1 LQSTGIFHVLVKSNY
16 YRDSLNLLKIS
27 DIMKRHSSGIME
39 AVVIMG
45 TKTNK
50 AVLVKL
56 GFPSS
61 KINQATESDLIV
73 AIKAEDKGSIDS
85 ALIKLE
91 ELLHSDGSSDTSAS
105 SSESSTDLDSVLVS
119 KSINANLA
127 LISIPGEYVKDLSL
141 KLSNEGIHQQ
151 IFSDHVPLDD
161 ELIIKKYAAKKGVL
175 VLGPGAGTSI
185 INGKGIG
192 FSNVLRPGPVGI
204 IAAAGTGLQEVS
216 SLLDQCDIGVK
227 YGLGVGANDPKEKIG
242 GLMMLESLKVLEEL
256 PDIEIMAIVSKPP
269 SLHVKNMIIDY
280 IVKHGKKKYVL
291 AFIGAGHDGSLPNS
305 IRSKI
310 VQVNTLASAVFAIAS
325 LTSTQQYNQS
335 LVRLHLKPEIL
346 QNAVAKEWRGLGE
359 QQKYIRALYT
369 GGTFAYETQVILNGV
384 LKDLYS
390 NAPTG
395 GTKKLP
401 SASKSKKH
409 SILDL
414 GEEEFTQGRPHPMID
429 PTIRRLRLV
438 EESQDPEVGV
448 ILMDFVL
455 GYGSN
460 PDPVGAVLNEIVQVK
475 ANARKSG
482 RYLSIVTHVCGTKRD
497 PQGYDES
504 IRKLEN
510 AGALVFPTNALA
522 AIASAQII
530 SRGKLDLDRIYSR
543 CFMERMG

>member
-1 LQSTGIFHVLVKSNY
+1 MPSPSIFHVLVKSNY

-27 DIMKRHSSGIME
+27 DIMKRSSSGIVE

-61 KINQATESDLIV
+61 KINQATESDLII
-73 AIKAEDKGSIDS
+73 AIKAADKGSVDS
-85 ALIKLE
+85 ALSKAE
-91 ELLHSDGSSDTSAS
+91 ELLHSDGSSDTSS
-105 SSESSTDLDSVLVS
+105 SVSENPTDLDSALVS
-119 KSINANLA
+119 MSNANLA
-127 LISIPGEYVKDLSL
+127 LISIPGEYVKDLSI

-161 ELIIKKYAAKKGVL
+161 ELTIKEHAAKKGVL

-185 INGKGIG
+185 INGKGMG

-242 GLMMLESLKVLEEL
+242 GLMMLESLKMLEEL
-256 PDIEIMAIVSKPP
+256 PDIEIMTIVSKPP
-269 SLHVKNMIIDY
+269 SLRVKNMIINY

-305 IRSKI
+305 ITSKI
-310 VQVNTLASAVFAIAS
+310 VQVNTLASAVFAVAS
-325 LTSTQQYNQS
+325 LTSNELYKQS
-335 LVRLHLKPEIL
+335 LERLHMKPEIL
-346 QNAVAKEWRGLGE
+346 QSSVAKEWRRLGE
-359 QQKYIRALYT
+359 RQKYIRALYT

-401 SASKSKKH
+401 PASKSKKH

-438 EESQDPEVGV
+438 EESQDLEVGV
-448 ILMDFVL
+448 IMMDFVL

-460 PDPVGAVLNEIVQVK
+460 PDPVGAVLNEIAQVK
-475 ANARKSG
+475 ATARKSS

-522 AIASAQII
+522 AIASAHII
-530 SRGKLDLDRIYSR
+530 SRGKLDLDSIYSS
-543 CFMERMG
+543 CLMERMS

>member
-1 LQSTGIFHVLVKSNY
+1 MPSPSIFHVLVKSNY

-27 DIMKRHSSGIME
+27 DIMKRSSSGIVE

-61 KINQATESDLIV
+61 KINQATESDLII
-73 AIKAEDKGSIDS
+73 AIKAADKGSVDS
-85 ALIKLE
+85 ALSKAE
-91 ELLHSDGSSDTSAS
+91 ELLHSDGSSDTSS
-105 SSESSTDLDSVLVS
+105 SVSENPTDLDSALVS
-119 KSINANLA
+119 MSNANLA
-127 LISIPGEYVKDLSL
+127 LISIPGEYVKDLSI

-161 ELIIKKYAAKKGVL
+161 ELTIKEHAAKKGVL

-242 GLMMLESLKVLEEL
+242 GLMMLESLKMLEEL
-256 PDIEIMAIVSKPP
+256 PDIEIMTIVSKPP
-269 SLHVKNMIIDY
+269 SLRVKNMIINY

-305 IRSKI
+305 ITSKI
-310 VQVNTLASAVFAIAS
+310 VQVNTLASAVFAVAS
-325 LTSTQQYNQS
+325 LTSNELYKQS
-335 LVRLHLKPEIL
+335 LERLHMKPEIL
-346 QNAVAKEWRGLGE
+346 QSSVAKEWRRLGE
-359 QQKYIRALYT
+359 RQKYIRALYT

-401 SASKSKKH
+401 PASKSKKH

-448 ILMDFVL
+448 IMMDFVL

-460 PDPVGAVLNEIVQVK
+460 PDPVGAVLNEIAQVK
-475 ANARKSG
+475 ATARKSS

-522 AIASAQII
+522 AIASAHII
-530 SRGKLDLDRIYSR
+530 YRGKLHLDRIYSR
-543 CFMERMG
+543 CFIERMG

>member
-1 LQSTGIFHVLVKSNY
+1 
-16 YRDSLNLLKIS
+16 
-27 DIMKRHSSGIME
+27 M
-39 AVVIMG
+39 
-45 TKTNK
+45 
-50 AVLVKL
+50 
-56 GFPSS
+56 
-61 KINQATESDLIV
+61 
-73 AIKAEDKGSIDS
+73 
-85 ALIKLE
+85 
-91 ELLHSDGSSDTSAS
+91 
-105 SSESSTDLDSVLVS
+105 
-119 KSINANLA
+119 
-127 LISIPGEYVKDLSL
+127 
-141 KLSNEGIHQQ
+141 
-151 IFSDHVPLDD
+151 
-161 ELIIKKYAAKKGVL
+161 
-175 VLGPGAGTSI
+175 
-185 INGKGIG
+185 
-192 FSNVLRPGPVGI
+192 
-204 IAAAGTGLQEVS
+204 
-216 SLLDQCDIGVK
+216 
-227 YGLGVGANDPKEKIG
+227 GANDPKEKIG

-269 SLHVKNMIIDY
+269 SLRVKNMIIDY

-291 AFIGAGHDGSLPNS
+291 AFIGAGHDSSLPNS
-305 IRSKI
+305 ISSKI
-310 VQVNTLASAVFAIAS
+310 VQVNTLASAVFAVAS
-325 LTSTQQYNQS
+325 LTSNQQYKLS
-335 LVRLHLKPEIL
+335 LVRLHMKPEIL
-346 QNAVAKEWRGLGE
+346 QNAVAKEWRRLGE

-390 NAPTG
+390 NVPTG
-395 GTKKLP
+395 GTRKLP

-460 PDPVGAVLNEIVQVK
+460 QDPVGAVLNEIAQVK
-475 ANARKSG
+475 ATARKSN

>member
-1 LQSTGIFHVLVKSNY
+1 MQSHGIFHVLVKSNY

-27 DIMKRHSSGIME
+27 DIMKRSSSGIVE

-56 GFPSS
+56 GFPST
-61 KINQATESDLIV
+61 KINQATESDLII
-73 AIKAEDKGSIDS
+73 AIEAVDKGSVDS
-85 ALIKLE
+85 ALRKVE
-91 ELLHSDGSSDTSAS
+91 ELLHSDGSSDTSNLV
-105 SSESSTDLDSVLVS
+105 SENPTDLDSALVS
-119 KSINANLA
+119 MSNANLA
-127 LISIPGEYVKDLSL
+127 LISIPGEYVKDLSI

-161 ELIIKKYAAKKGVL
+161 ELTIKEYAAKKGVL

-192 FSNVLRPGPVGI
+192 FSNVLRRGPVGI

-216 SLLDQCDIGVK
+216 SLLDQCDIGVA

-242 GLMMLESLKVLEEL
+242 GLMMLEALKVLEEL
-256 PDIEIMAIVSKPP
+256 PDIEIMTIVSKPP
-269 SLHVKNMIIDY
+269 SPRAKKQIIDY

-291 AFIGAGHDGSLPNS
+291 AFLGGGHDDSLPNS
-305 IRSKI
+305 TKSKI
-310 VQVNTLASAVFAIAS
+310 VQVTTLASAVFAVAG
-325 LTSTQQYNQS
+325 LTSNELYKRS
-335 LVRLHLKPEIL
+335 LVRLRIEPEIL
-346 QNAVAKEWRGLGE
+346 QRSVAKEWKGFGQ

-369 GGTFAYETQVILNGV
+369 GGTFAYETQVILNGI
-384 LKDLYS
+384 LKDLFS

-395 GTKKLP
+395 RTKKLP
-401 SASKSKKH
+401 QSSKSKKH

-448 ILMDFVL
+448 VMMDFVL

-460 PDPVGAVLNEIVQVK
+460 PDPVGAVLKEIGQVK
-475 ANARKSG
+475 ATARKSG

-504 IRKLEN
+504 VRKLEN

-530 SRGKLDLDRIYSR
+530 ARGKLNLDRIYSS
-543 CFMERMG
+543 CFMERMS

>member
-91 ELLHSDGSSDTSAS
+91 ELLHSDGSSDTSTS
-105 SSESSTDLDSVLVS
+105 FSENPTDLDSVLVS

-161 ELIIKKYAAKKGVL
+161 ELTIKEHAAKKGVL
-175 VLGPGAGTSI
+175 ILGPGAGTSI

-192 FSNVLRPGPVGI
+192 FSNVLRTGPVGI

-242 GLMMLESLKVLEEL
+242 GLMMLEALKVLEEL
-256 PDIEIMAIVSKPP
+256 PDIEIMTIVSKPP
-269 SLHVKNMIIDY
+269 SLRAKKLIIDY
-280 IVKHGKKKYVL
+280 IVKHGKKRYVL
-291 AFIGAGHDGSLPNS
+291 AFLGGGDDDSLPDS
-305 IRSKI
+305 IKSKI
-310 VQVNTLASAVFAIAS
+310 VQVNTLASAVFAVAS
-325 LTSTQQYNQS
+325 LTSNELYKQS
-335 LVRLHLKPEIL
+335 LMRLHIRPEIL
-346 QNAVAKEWRGLGE
+346 QRSVAKEWKGFGE

-369 GGTFAYETQVILNGV
+369 GGTFAYETQVILNGT

-395 GTKKLP
+395 GTKKL
-401 SASKSKKH
+401 SQSTKSKKH

-448 ILMDFVL
+448 IMMDFVL

-460 PDPVGAVLNEIVQVK
+460 PDPVGAVLKEIGQVK
-475 ANARKSG
+475 ATARKSS

-522 AIASAQII
+522 AIASAYII
-530 SRGKLDLDRIYSR
+530 TRGKLDLDRIYSS
-543 CFMERMG
+543 CFMEKMS

>member
-1 LQSTGIFHVLVKSNY
+1 MQSHGIFHVLVKSNY

-27 DIMKRHSSGIME
+27 DIMKRSSSGIVE

-56 GFPSS
+56 GFPST
-61 KINQATESDLIV
+61 KINQATESDLII
-73 AIKAEDKGSIDS
+73 AIEAVDKGSVDS
-85 ALIKLE
+85 ALRKVE
-91 ELLHSDGSSDTSAS
+91 ELLHSDGSSDTSNLV
-105 SSESSTDLDSVLVS
+105 SENPTDLDSALVS
-119 KSINANLA
+119 MSNANLA
-127 LISIPGEYVKDLSL
+127 LISIPGEYVKDLSI

-161 ELIIKKYAAKKGVL
+161 ELTIKEYAAKKGVL

-192 FSNVLRPGPVGI
+192 FSNVLRRGPVGI

-216 SLLDQCDIGVK
+216 SLLDQCDIGVA

-242 GLMMLESLKVLEEL
+242 GLMMLEALKVLEEL
-256 PDIEIMAIVSKPP
+256 PDIEIMTIVSKPP
-269 SLHVKNMIIDY
+269 SPRAKKQIIDY

-291 AFIGAGHDGSLPNS
+291 AFLGGGHDDSLPNS
-305 IRSKI
+305 TKSKI
-310 VQVNTLASAVFAIAS
+310 VQVTTLASAVFAVAG
-325 LTSTQQYNQS
+325 LTSNELYKQS
-335 LVRLHLKPEIL
+335 LVRLRIEPEIL
-346 QNAVAKEWRGLGE
+346 QRSVAKEWKGFGQ

-369 GGTFAYETQVILNGV
+369 GGTFAYETQVILNGI
-384 LKDLYS
+384 LKDLFS

-395 GTKKLP
+395 RTKKLP
-401 SASKSKKH
+401 QSSKSKKH

-448 ILMDFVL
+448 VMMDFVL

-460 PDPVGAVLNEIVQVK
+460 PDPVGAVLKEIGQVK
-475 ANARKSG
+475 ATARKGG
-482 RYLSIVTHVCGTKRD
+482 RYLSIVTHVCGTKGD

-504 IRKLEN
+504 VRKLEN
-510 AGALVFPTNALA
+510 VGALVFPTNALA

-530 SRGKLDLDRIYSR
+530 ARGKLNLDRIYSS
-543 CFMERMG
+543 CFMERMS

>member
-1 LQSTGIFHVLVKSNY
+1 MQIRGIFHVLVKSNY

-27 DIMKRHSSGIME
+27 DIMKRSSSGIVE

-56 GFPSS
+56 GFPST
-61 KINQATESDLIV
+61 KINQATESDLII
-73 AIKAEDKGSIDS
+73 AIKAVDKGSVDS
-85 ALIKLE
+85 ALRKVE
-91 ELLHSDGSSDTSAS
+91 ELLHSDGSSETS
-105 SSESSTDLDSVLVS
+105 SSVSKNSTDLDSALVS
-119 KSINANLA
+119 MSNANLA
-127 LISIPGEYVKDLSL
+127 LISIPGEYVKDLSI

-161 ELIIKKYAAKKGVL
+161 ELTIKEYAAKKGVL

-192 FSNVLRPGPVGI
+192 FSNVLRTGPVGI

-216 SLLDQCDIGVK
+216 SLLDQCDIGVI

-242 GLMMLESLKVLEEL
+242 GLMMLEALKVLEEL
-256 PDIEIMAIVSKPP
+256 PDIEIMTIVSKPP
-269 SLHVKNMIIDY
+269 SLRAKKLIIDY

-291 AFIGAGHDGSLPNS
+291 AFLGGGHDDSLPNS
-305 IRSKI
+305 KSRI
-310 VQVNTLASAVFAIAS
+310 VQVNTLASAVFAVAS
-325 LTSTQQYNQS
+325 LTSNELYKQS
-335 LVRLHLKPEIL
+335 LVRLHIKPEIL
-346 QNAVAKEWRGLGE
+346 QRSVAKEWKEFGQ

-369 GGTFAYETQVILNGV
+369 GGTFAYETQVILNGI

-401 SASKSKKH
+401 QSSKSKKH

-448 ILMDFVL
+448 IMMDFVL

-460 PDPVGAVLNEIVQVK
+460 PDPVGAVLKEIGQVK
-475 ANARKSG
+475 ATARKSS

-504 IRKLEN
+504 IRKLEK

-530 SRGKLDLDRIYSR
+530 ARGKLNLDRIYSSY
-543 CFMERMG
+543 FTERIS

>member
-1 LQSTGIFHVLVKSNY
+1 
-16 YRDSLNLLKIS
+16 
-27 DIMKRHSSGIME
+27 MKRHSSGIME

-91 ELLHSDGSSDTSAS
+91 ELLHSDGSSDTSTS
-105 SSESSTDLDSVLVS
+105 FSVNSTDLDSVLVS

-192 FSNVLRPGPVGI
+192 FSNVLHPGPVGI

-269 SLHVKNMIIDY
+269 SLRVKNMIIDY

-305 IRSKI
+305 ISSKI
-310 VQVNTLASAVFAIAS
+310 VQVNTLASAVFAVAS
-325 LTSTQQYNQS
+325 LTSNQQYKLS
-335 LVRLHLKPEIL
+335 LVRLHMKPEIL
-346 QNAVAKEWRGLGE
+346 QNAVSKEWRRLGE

-460 PDPVGAVLNEIVQVK
+460 PDPVGAVLNEIAQVK
-475 ANARKSG
+475 ATARKSN

>member
-1 LQSTGIFHVLVKSNY
+1 LQSPGIFHVLVKSNY

-27 DIMKRHSSGIME
+27 DIMKRSSGGIVE

-56 GFPSS
+56 GFPST
-61 KINQATESDLIV
+61 KINQATESDLII
-73 AIKAEDKGSIDS
+73 AIKAVDKGSVDS
-85 ALIKLE
+85 ALRKVE
-91 ELLHSDGSSDTSAS
+91 ELLHSDGSSDS
-105 SSESSTDLDSVLVS
+105 SSSVSENPTDLDSALVS
-119 KSINANLA
+119 MSNANLA
-127 LISIPGEYVKDLSL
+127 LISIPGEYVKDLSI

-161 ELIIKKYAAKKGVL
+161 ELTIKEYAAKKGVL
-175 VLGPGAGTSI
+175 ILGPGAGTSI

-192 FSNVLRPGPVGI
+192 FSNVLRTGPVGI

-216 SLLDQCDIGVK
+216 SLLDQCDIGVI

-242 GLMMLESLKVLEEL
+242 GLMMLEALKVLEEL
-256 PDIEIMAIVSKPP
+256 PDIEIMTIVSKPP
-269 SLHVKNMIIDY
+269 SPRAMKQIIDY

-291 AFIGAGHDGSLPNS
+291 AFLGGGHDDSLPNS
-305 IRSKI
+305 TKSKI
-310 VQVNTLASAVFAIAS
+310 VQVTTLASAVFAVAG
-325 LTSTQQYNQS
+325 LTSNELYKQS
-335 LVRLHLKPEIL
+335 LVRLRIEPEIL
-346 QNAVAKEWRGLGE
+346 QRSVAKEWKGFGQ

-369 GGTFAYETQVILNGV
+369 GGTFAYETQVILNGI
-384 LKDLYS
+384 LKDLFS

-395 GTKKLP
+395 RTKKLP
-401 SASKSKKH
+401 QSSKSKKH

-448 ILMDFVL
+448 VMMDFVL

-460 PDPVGAVLNEIVQVK
+460 PDPVGAVLNEIEQVK
-475 ANARKSG
+475 ATAQKSS

-530 SRGKLDLDRIYSR
+530 ARGKLNLDRIYSS
-543 CFMERMG
+543 CFMERMS

>member
-1 LQSTGIFHVLVKSNY
+1 MQSHDIFHVLVKSNY

-27 DIMKRHSSGIME
+27 DIMKRSSSGIVE

-56 GFPSS
+56 GFPST
-61 KINQATESDLIV
+61 KINQATESDLII
-73 AIKAEDKGSIDS
+73 AIEAVDKGSVDS
-85 ALIKLE
+85 ALRKVE
-91 ELLHSDGSSDTSAS
+91 ELLHSDGSSDTSNLV
-105 SSESSTDLDSVLVS
+105 SENPTDLDSALVS
-119 KSINANLA
+119 MSNANLA
-127 LISIPGEYVKDLSL
+127 LISIPGEYVKDLSI

-161 ELIIKKYAAKKGVL
+161 ELTIKEYAAKKGVL

-192 FSNVLRPGPVGI
+192 FSNVLRRGPVGI

-216 SLLDQCDIGVK
+216 SLLDQCDIGVA

-242 GLMMLESLKVLEEL
+242 GLMMLEALKVLEEL
-256 PDIEIMAIVSKPP
+256 PDIEIMTIVSKPP
-269 SLHVKNMIIDY
+269 SPRAKKQIIDY

-291 AFIGAGHDGSLPNS
+291 AFLGGGHDDSLPNS
-305 IRSKI
+305 TKSKI
-310 VQVNTLASAVFAIAS
+310 VQVTTLASAVFAVAG
-325 LTSTQQYNQS
+325 LTSNELYKQS
-335 LVRLHLKPEIL
+335 LVRLRIEPEIL
-346 QNAVAKEWRGLGE
+346 QRSVAKEWKGFGQ

-369 GGTFAYETQVILNGV
+369 GGTFAYETQVILNGI
-384 LKDLYS
+384 LKDLFS

-395 GTKKLP
+395 RTKKLP
-401 SASKSKKH
+401 QSSKSKKH

-448 ILMDFVL
+448 VMMDFVL

-460 PDPVGAVLNEIVQVK
+460 PDPVGAVLKEIGQVK
-475 ANARKSG
+475 ATARKSG

-504 IRKLEN
+504 VRKLEN

-530 SRGKLDLDRIYSR
+530 ARGKLNLDRIYSS
-543 CFMERMG
+543 CFMERMS

>member
-1 LQSTGIFHVLVKSNY
+1 
-16 YRDSLNLLKIS
+16 
-27 DIMKRHSSGIME
+27 
-39 AVVIMG
+39 
-45 TKTNK
+45 
-50 AVLVKL
+50 
-56 GFPSS
+56 
-61 KINQATESDLIV
+61 
-73 AIKAEDKGSIDS
+73 
-85 ALIKLE
+85 
-91 ELLHSDGSSDTSAS
+91 
-105 SSESSTDLDSVLVS
+105 
-119 KSINANLA
+119 
-127 LISIPGEYVKDLSL
+127 
-141 KLSNEGIHQQ
+141 
-151 IFSDHVPLDD
+151 
-161 ELIIKKYAAKKGVL
+161 
-175 VLGPGAGTSI
+175 
-185 INGKGIG
+185 
-192 FSNVLRPGPVGI
+192 
-204 IAAAGTGLQEVS
+204 
-216 SLLDQCDIGVK
+216 
-227 YGLGVGANDPKEKIG
+227 
-242 GLMMLESLKVLEEL
+242 
-256 PDIEIMAIVSKPP
+256 
-269 SLHVKNMIIDY
+269 
-280 IVKHGKKKYVL
+280 
-291 AFIGAGHDGSLPNS
+291 
-305 IRSKI
+305 
-310 VQVNTLASAVFAIAS
+310 VNTLASAVFAIAS
-325 LTSTQQYNQS
+325 LTSNQRYKLS
-335 LVRLHLKPEIL
+335 LVRLHLKPEIM

-448 ILMDFVL
+448 VMMDFVL

>member
-1 LQSTGIFHVLVKSNY
+1 MQSPGIFHVLVKSNY

-27 DIMKRHSSGIME
+27 DIMKRSSSGIVE

-56 GFPSS
+56 GFPST
-61 KINQATESDLIV
+61 KINQATESDLII
-73 AIKAEDKGSIDS
+73 AIEAVDKGSVDS
-85 ALIKLE
+85 ALRKVE
-91 ELLHSDGSSDTSAS
+91 ELLHSDGSSDTSNLV
-105 SSESSTDLDSVLVS
+105 SENPTDLDSALVS
-119 KSINANLA
+119 MSNANLA
-127 LISIPGEYVKDLSL
+127 LISIPGEYVKDLSI

-161 ELIIKKYAAKKGVL
+161 ELTIKKYAAKKGLL

-192 FSNVLRPGPVGI
+192 FSNVLRTGPVGI

-216 SLLDQCDIGVK
+216 SLLDQCDIGVV

-242 GLMMLESLKVLEEL
+242 GLMMLEALKALEEL
-256 PDIEIMAIVSKPP
+256 PDIEIMTIVSKPP
-269 SLHVKNMIIDY
+269 SPRAKKQIIDY

-291 AFIGAGHDGSLPNS
+291 AFLGGGHDDSLPNS
-305 IRSKI
+305 TKSKI
-310 VQVNTLASAVFAIAS
+310 VQVTTLASAVFAVAG
-325 LTSTQQYNQS
+325 LTSNELYKQS
-335 LVRLHLKPEIL
+335 LVRLRIEPEIL
-346 QNAVAKEWRGLGE
+346 QRSVAKEWKGFGQ

-369 GGTFAYETQVILNGV
+369 GGTFAYETQVILNGI
-384 LKDLYS
+384 LKDLFS

-395 GTKKLP
+395 RTKKLP
-401 SASKSKKH
+401 QSSKSKKH

-448 ILMDFVL
+448 VMMDFVL

-460 PDPVGAVLNEIVQVK
+460 PDPVGAVLKEIRQVK
-475 ANARKSG
+475 ATARKSG

-504 IRKLEN
+504 VRKLEN

-530 SRGKLDLDRIYSR
+530 ARGKLNLDRIYSS
-543 CFMERMG
+543 CFMERMS

>member
-1 LQSTGIFHVLVKSNY
+1 MQSHGIFHVLVKSNY

-27 DIMKRHSSGIME
+27 DIMKRSSSGIVE

-56 GFPSS
+56 GFPST
-61 KINQATESDLIV
+61 KINQATESDLII
-73 AIKAEDKGSIDS
+73 AIEAVDKGSVDS
-85 ALIKLE
+85 ALRKVE
-91 ELLHSDGSSDTSAS
+91 ELLHSDGSSDTSNLV
-105 SSESSTDLDSVLVS
+105 SENPTDLDSALVS
-119 KSINANLA
+119 MSNANLA
-127 LISIPGEYVKDLSL
+127 LISIPGEYVKDLSI

-161 ELIIKKYAAKKGVL
+161 ELTIKKYAAKKGVL

-192 FSNVLRPGPVGI
+192 FSNVLRRGPVGI

-216 SLLDQCDIGVK
+216 SLLDQCDIGVA

-242 GLMMLESLKVLEEL
+242 GLMMLEALKVLEEL
-256 PDIEIMAIVSKPP
+256 PDIEIMTIVSKPP
-269 SLHVKNMIIDY
+269 SPRAKKQIIDY

-291 AFIGAGHDGSLPNS
+291 AFLGGGHDDSLPNS
-305 IRSKI
+305 TKSKI
-310 VQVNTLASAVFAIAS
+310 VQVTTLASAVFAVAG
-325 LTSTQQYNQS
+325 LTSNELYKQS
-335 LVRLHLKPEIL
+335 LVRLRIEPEIL
-346 QNAVAKEWRGLGE
+346 QRSVAKEWKGFGQ

-369 GGTFAYETQVILNGV
+369 GGTFAYETQVILNGI
-384 LKDLYS
+384 LKDLFS

-395 GTKKLP
+395 RTKKLP
-401 SASKSKKH
+401 QSSKSKKH

-448 ILMDFVL
+448 VMMDFVL

-460 PDPVGAVLNEIVQVK
+460 PDPVGAVLKEIGQVK
-475 ANARKSG
+475 ATARKSG

-504 IRKLEN
+504 VRKLEN

-530 SRGKLDLDRIYSR
+530 ARGKLNLDRIYSR
-543 CFMERMG
+543 CFMERMS

>member
-1 LQSTGIFHVLVKSNY
+1 MQSTGIFHVLVKSNY

-91 ELLHSDGSSDTSAS
+91 ELLHSDGSSDTSTSLSAN
-105 SSESSTDLDSVLVS
+105 STDLDSVLVS

-161 ELIIKKYAAKKGVL
+161 EFIIKKYAAKKGVL

-269 SLHVKNMIIDY
+269 SLRVKNMIIDY

-305 IRSKI
+305 ISSKI

-325 LTSTQQYNQS
+325 LTSNQQYKLS
-335 LVRLHLKPEIL
+335 LVRLHMKPEIL
-346 QNAVAKEWRGLGE
+346 QNAVAKEWRRLGE

-460 PDPVGAVLNEIVQVK
+460 PDPVGAVLNEIAQVK

-510 AGALVFPTNALA
+510 AGALVLPTNALA
-522 AIASAQII
+522 AISSAHII

-543 CFMERMG
+543 CFVERMS

>member
-1 LQSTGIFHVLVKSNY
+1 
-16 YRDSLNLLKIS
+16 
-27 DIMKRHSSGIME
+27 M
-39 AVVIMG
+39 
-45 TKTNK
+45 
-50 AVLVKL
+50 
-56 GFPSS
+56 
-61 KINQATESDLIV
+61 
-73 AIKAEDKGSIDS
+73 
-85 ALIKLE
+85 
-91 ELLHSDGSSDTSAS
+91 
-105 SSESSTDLDSVLVS
+105 
-119 KSINANLA
+119 
-127 LISIPGEYVKDLSL
+127 
-141 KLSNEGIHQQ
+141 
-151 IFSDHVPLDD
+151 
-161 ELIIKKYAAKKGVL
+161 KKGVL

-269 SLHVKNMIIDY
+269 SLLVKNMIIDY

-291 AFIGAGHDGSLPNS
+291 AFIGAGHDALPNS
-305 IRSKI
+305 ITSNI
-310 VQVNTLASAVFAIAS
+310 VQVNTLASAVFAVAS
-325 LTSTQQYNQS
+325 LTSNQQYKLS
-335 LVRLHLKPEIL
+335 LVRLHMKPEIL
-346 QNAVAKEWRGLGE
+346 QNAVAKEWRRLGE

-369 GGTFAYETQVILNGV
+369 GGTFAYETQVILNGA

-460 PDPVGAVLNEIVQVK
+460 PDPVGAVLNEIAQVK
-475 ANARKSG
+475 STARKSG

-504 IRKLEN
+504 ISKLEN

-530 SRGKLDLDRIYSR
+530 SRGKLDLDRIYSS

>member
-1 LQSTGIFHVLVKSNY
+1 MQSPGIFHVLVKSNY

-27 DIMKRHSSGIME
+27 DIMKRSSSGIVE

-56 GFPSS
+56 GFPST
-61 KINQATESDLIV
+61 KINQATESDLII
-73 AIKAEDKGSIDS
+73 AIEAVDKGSVDS
-85 ALIKLE
+85 ALRKVE
-91 ELLHSDGSSDTSAS
+91 ELLHSDGSSDS
-105 SSESSTDLDSVLVS
+105 SSSVSENPTDLDSALVS
-119 KSINANLA
+119 MSNANLA
-127 LISIPGEYVKDLSL
+127 LISIPGEYVKDLSI

-161 ELIIKKYAAKKGVL
+161 ELTIKEYAAKKGVL
-175 VLGPGAGTSI
+175 ILGPGAGTSI

-192 FSNVLRPGPVGI
+192 FSNVLRRGPVGI

-216 SLLDQCDIGVK
+216 SLLDQCDIGVI

-242 GLMMLESLKVLEEL
+242 GLMMLEALKVLEEL
-256 PDIEIMAIVSKPP
+256 PDIEIMTIVSKPP
-269 SLHVKNMIIDY
+269 SPRAKKRIIDY

-291 AFIGAGHDGSLPNS
+291 AFLGGGHYDSLPNS
-305 IRSKI
+305 TKSKI
-310 VQVNTLASAVFAIAS
+310 VQVNTLASAVFAVAG
-325 LTSTQQYNQS
+325 LTSNELYKQS
-335 LVRLHLKPEIL
+335 LVRLHIEPEIL
-346 QNAVAKEWRGLGE
+346 QRSLAKEWKGFGK

-369 GGTFAYETQVILNGV
+369 GGTFAYETQVILNGI
-384 LKDLYS
+384 LKDLFS

-401 SASKSKKH
+401 QSSKSKKH

-448 ILMDFVL
+448 VMMDFVL

-460 PDPVGAVLNEIVQVK
+460 PDPVGAVLKEIGQVK
-475 ANARKSG
+475 ATARKSS

-504 IRKLEN
+504 VRKLEN

-530 SRGKLDLDRIYSR
+530 ARGKLNLDRIYSR
-543 CFMERMG
+543 CFMERMS

>member
-1 LQSTGIFHVLVKSNY
+1 LQSHDIFHVLVKSNY

-27 DIMKRHSSGIME
+27 DIMKRSSSGIVE

-56 GFPSS
+56 GFPST
-61 KINQATESDLIV
+61 KINQATESDLII
-73 AIKAEDKGSIDS
+73 AIEAVDKGSVDS
-85 ALIKLE
+85 ALRKVE
-91 ELLHSDGSSDTSAS
+91 ELLHSDGSSDTSNLV
-105 SSESSTDLDSVLVS
+105 SENPTDLDSALVS
-119 KSINANLA
+119 MSNANLA
-127 LISIPGEYVKDLSL
+127 LISIPGEYVKDLSI

-161 ELIIKKYAAKKGVL
+161 ELTIKEYAAKKGVL

-192 FSNVLRPGPVGI
+192 FSNVLRRGPVGI

-216 SLLDQCDIGVK
+216 SLLDQCDIGVA

-242 GLMMLESLKVLEEL
+242 GLMMLEALKVLEEL
-256 PDIEIMAIVSKPP
+256 PDIEIMTIVSKPP
-269 SLHVKNMIIDY
+269 SPRAKKQIIDY

-291 AFIGAGHDGSLPNS
+291 AFLGGGHDDSLPNS
-305 IRSKI
+305 TKSKI
-310 VQVNTLASAVFAIAS
+310 VQVTTLASAVFAVAG
-325 LTSTQQYNQS
+325 LTSNELYKQS
-335 LVRLHLKPEIL
+335 LVRLRIEPEIL
-346 QNAVAKEWRGLGE
+346 QRSVAKEWKGFGQ

-369 GGTFAYETQVILNGV
+369 GGTFAYETQVILNGI
-384 LKDLYS
+384 LKDLFS

-395 GTKKLP
+395 RTKKLP
-401 SASKSKKH
+401 QSSKSKKH

-448 ILMDFVL
+448 VMMDFVL

-460 PDPVGAVLNEIVQVK
+460 PDPVGAVLKEIGQVK
-475 ANARKSG
+475 ATARKSG

-504 IRKLEN
+504 VRKLEN

-530 SRGKLDLDRIYSR
+530 ARGKLNLDRIYSR
-543 CFMERMG
+543 CFMERMS

>member
-1 LQSTGIFHVLVKSNY
+1 LQSPGIFHVLVKSNY

-27 DIMKRHSSGIME
+27 DIMKRTSSGIEE

-61 KINQATESDLIV
+61 KINQATESDLII
-73 AIKAEDKGSIDS
+73 AIKAVDKGSVDS
-85 ALIKLE
+85 ALRKVE
-91 ELLHSDGSSDTSAS
+91 ELLHSDGSSDTSS
-105 SSESSTDLDSVLVS
+105 SVFENPADLESALVYMS
-119 KSINANLA
+119 NANLA
-127 LISIPGEYVKDLSL
+127 LISIPGEYVKDLSI

-161 ELIIKKYAAKKGVL
+161 ELTIKEHAAKKGVL
-175 VLGPGAGTSI
+175 ILGPGAGTSI

-192 FSNVLRPGPVGI
+192 FSNVLRTGPVGI

-242 GLMMLESLKVLEEL
+242 GLMMLEALKVLEEL
-256 PDIEIMAIVSKPP
+256 PDIEIMTIVSKPP
-269 SLHVKNMIIDY
+269 SLRAKKLIIDY
-280 IVKHGKKKYVL
+280 IVKHGKKRYVL
-291 AFIGAGHDGSLPNS
+291 AFLGGGDDDSLPDS
-305 IRSKI
+305 IKSKI
-310 VQVNTLASAVFAIAS
+310 VQVNTLASAVFAVAS
-325 LTSTQQYNQS
+325 LTSNELYKQS
-335 LVRLHLKPEIL
+335 LMRLHIRPEIL
-346 QNAVAKEWRGLGE
+346 QRSVAKEWKGFGE

-369 GGTFAYETQVILNGV
+369 GGTFAYETQVILNGT

-395 GTKKLP
+395 GTKKL
-401 SASKSKKH
+401 SQSTKSKKH

-448 ILMDFVL
+448 IMMDFVL

-460 PDPVGAVLNEIVQVK
+460 PDPVGAVLKEIGQVK
-475 ANARKSG
+475 ATARKSS

-522 AIASAQII
+522 AIASAYII
-530 SRGKLDLDRIYSR
+530 TRGKLDLDRIYSS
-543 CFMERMG
+543 CFMEKMS

>member
-1 LQSTGIFHVLVKSNY
+1 LQSPGIFHVLVKSNY

-27 DIMKRHSSGIME
+27 DIMKRSSGGIVE

-56 GFPSS
+56 GFPST
-61 KINQATESDLIV
+61 KINQATESDLII
-73 AIKAEDKGSIDS
+73 AIKAVDKGSVDS
-85 ALIKLE
+85 ALRKVE
-91 ELLHSDGSSDTSAS
+91 ELLHSDGSSDS
-105 SSESSTDLDSVLVS
+105 SSSVSENPTDLDSALVS
-119 KSINANLA
+119 MSNANLA
-127 LISIPGEYVKDLSL
+127 LISIPGEYVKDLSI

-161 ELIIKKYAAKKGVL
+161 ELTIKEYAAKKGVL
-175 VLGPGAGTSI
+175 ILGPGAGTSI

-192 FSNVLRPGPVGI
+192 FSNVLRTGPVGI

-216 SLLDQCDIGVK
+216 SLLDQCDIGVI

-242 GLMMLESLKVLEEL
+242 GLMMLEALKVLEEL
-256 PDIEIMAIVSKPP
+256 PDIEIMTIVSKPP
-269 SLHVKNMIIDY
+269 SPRAKKRIIDY

-291 AFIGAGHDGSLPNS
+291 AFLGGGHYDSLPNS
-305 IRSKI
+305 TKSKI
-310 VQVNTLASAVFAIAS
+310 VQVNTLASAVFAVAG
-325 LTSTQQYNQS
+325 LTSNELYKQS
-335 LVRLHLKPEIL
+335 LVRLHIEPEIL
-346 QNAVAKEWRGLGE
+346 QRSLAKEWKGFGK

-369 GGTFAYETQVILNGV
+369 GGTFAYETQVILNGI
-384 LKDLYS
+384 LKDLFS

-401 SASKSKKH
+401 QSSKSKKH

-448 ILMDFVL
+448 VMMDFVL

-460 PDPVGAVLNEIVQVK
+460 PDPVGAVLNEIEQVK
-475 ANARKSG
+475 ATAQKSS

-530 SRGKLDLDRIYSR
+530 ARGKLNLDRIYSR
-543 CFMERMG
+543 CFMERMS

>member
-1 LQSTGIFHVLVKSNY
+1 MQSHGIFHVLVKSNY

-27 DIMKRHSSGIME
+27 DIMKRSSSGIVE

-56 GFPSS
+56 GFPST
-61 KINQATESDLIV
+61 KINQATESDLII
-73 AIKAEDKGSIDS
+73 AIEAVDKGSVDS
-85 ALIKLE
+85 ALRKVE
-91 ELLHSDGSSDTSAS
+91 ELLHSDGSSDTSNLV
-105 SSESSTDLDSVLVS
+105 SENPTDLDSALVS
-119 KSINANLA
+119 MSNANLA
-127 LISIPGEYVKDLSL
+127 LISIPGEYVKDLSI

-161 ELIIKKYAAKKGVL
+161 ELTIKEYAAKKGVL

-192 FSNVLRPGPVGI
+192 FSNVLRRGPVGI

-216 SLLDQCDIGVK
+216 SLLDQCDIGVA

-242 GLMMLESLKVLEEL
+242 GLMMLEALKVLEEL
-256 PDIEIMAIVSKPP
+256 PDIEIMTIVSKPP
-269 SLHVKNMIIDY
+269 SPRAKKQIIDY

-291 AFIGAGHDGSLPNS
+291 AFLGGGHDDSLPNS
-305 IRSKI
+305 TKSKI
-310 VQVNTLASAVFAIAS
+310 VQVTTLASAVFAVAG
-325 LTSTQQYNQS
+325 LTSNELYKQS
-335 LVRLHLKPEIL
+335 LVRLRIEPEIL
-346 QNAVAKEWRGLGE
+346 QRSVAKEWKGFGQ

-369 GGTFAYETQVILNGV
+369 GGTFAYETQVILNGI
-384 LKDLYS
+384 LKDLFS

-395 GTKKLP
+395 RTKKLP
-401 SASKSKKH
+401 QSSKSKKH

-448 ILMDFVL
+448 VMMDFVL

-460 PDPVGAVLNEIVQVK
+460 PDPVGAVLKEIGQVK
-475 ANARKSG
+475 ATARKSG

-504 IRKLEN
+504 VRKLEN

-530 SRGKLDLDRIYSR
+530 ARGKLNLDRIYSR
-543 CFMERMG
+543 CFMERMS

>member
-1 LQSTGIFHVLVKSNY
+1 MQSPGIFHVLVKSNY

-27 DIMKRHSSGIME
+27 DIMKRSSSGIVE

-56 GFPSS
+56 GFPST
-61 KINQATESDLIV
+61 KINQATESDLII
-73 AIKAEDKGSIDS
+73 AIEAVDKGSVDS
-85 ALIKLE
+85 ALRKVE
-91 ELLHSDGSSDTSAS
+91 ELLHSDGSSDTSS
-105 SSESSTDLDSVLVS
+105 SVSENPTDLDSALVS
-119 KSINANLA
+119 MSNANLA
-127 LISIPGEYVKDLSL
+127 LISIPGEYVKDLSI

-161 ELIIKKYAAKKGVL
+161 ELTIKEYAAKKGVL

-192 FSNVLRPGPVGI
+192 FSNVLRKGPVGI

-242 GLMMLESLKVLEEL
+242 GLMMLEALKVLEEL
-256 PDIEIMAIVSKPP
+256 PDIEIMTIVSKPP
-269 SLHVKNMIIDY
+269 SPRAKKKIIDY
-280 IVKHGKKKYVL
+280 IVKNGKKKYVL
-291 AFIGAGHDGSLPNS
+291 AFLGGGHDDSLPKS
-305 IRSKI
+305 TKSKI
-310 VQVNTLASAVFAIAS
+310 VQVTTLASAVFAVAG
-325 LTSTQQYNQS
+325 LTSNELYKQS
-335 LVRLHLKPEIL
+335 LVRLHIEPEIL
-346 QNAVAKEWRGLGE
+346 QRSVAKEWKGFGQ

-369 GGTFAYETQVILNGV
+369 GGTFAYETQVILNGI
-384 LKDLYS
+384 LKDLFS

-395 GTKKLP
+395 RTKKLP
-401 SASKSKKH
+401 QSSKSKKH

-448 ILMDFVL
+448 VMMDFVL

-460 PDPVGAVLNEIVQVK
+460 PDPVGAVLNEIGQVK
-475 ANARKSG
+475 ATARKSG

-530 SRGKLDLDRIYSR
+530 ARGKLNLDRIYSS
-543 CFMERMG
+543 CFIERMS

>member
-1 LQSTGIFHVLVKSNY
+1 
-16 YRDSLNLLKIS
+16 
-27 DIMKRHSSGIME
+27 MKRSSSGIVE

-56 GFPSS
+56 GFPST
-61 KINQATESDLIV
+61 KINQATESDLII
-73 AIKAEDKGSIDS
+73 AIKAVDKGSVDS
-85 ALIKLE
+85 ALRKVE
-91 ELLHSDGSSDTSAS
+91 ELLHSDGSSETS
-105 SSESSTDLDSVLVS
+105 SSVSKNSTDLDSALVS
-119 KSINANLA
+119 MSNANLA
-127 LISIPGEYVKDLSL
+127 LISIPGEYVKDLSI

-161 ELIIKKYAAKKGVL
+161 ELTIKEYAAKKGVL

-192 FSNVLRPGPVGI
+192 FSNVLRTGPVGI

-216 SLLDQCDIGVK
+216 SLLDQCDIGVI

-242 GLMMLESLKVLEEL
+242 GLMMLEALKVLEEL
-256 PDIEIMAIVSKPP
+256 PDIEIMTIVSKPP
-269 SLHVKNMIIDY
+269 SLRAKKLIIDY

-291 AFIGAGHDGSLPNS
+291 AFLGGGHDDSLPNS
-305 IRSKI
+305 KSRI
-310 VQVNTLASAVFAIAS
+310 VQVNTLASAVFAVAS
-325 LTSTQQYNQS
+325 LTSNELYKQS
-335 LVRLHLKPEIL
+335 LVRLHIKPEIL
-346 QNAVAKEWRGLGE
+346 QRSVAKEWKEFGQ

-369 GGTFAYETQVILNGV
+369 GGTFAYETQVILNGI

-401 SASKSKKH
+401 QSSKSKKH

-448 ILMDFVL
+448 IMMDFVL

-460 PDPVGAVLNEIVQVK
+460 PDPVGAVLKEIGQVK
-475 ANARKSG
+475 ATARKSS

-504 IRKLEN
+504 IRKLEK

-530 SRGKLDLDRIYSR
+530 ARGKLNLDRIYSSY
-543 CFMERMG
+543 FTERIS

>member
-1 LQSTGIFHVLVKSNY
+1 MQSHGIFHVLVKSNY

-27 DIMKRHSSGIME
+27 DIMKRSSSGIVE

-56 GFPSS
+56 GFPST
-61 KINQATESDLIV
+61 KINQATESDLII
-73 AIKAEDKGSIDS
+73 AIEAVDKGSVDS
-85 ALIKLE
+85 ALRKVE
-91 ELLHSDGSSDTSAS
+91 ELLHSDGSSDTSNLV
-105 SSESSTDLDSVLVS
+105 SENPTDLDSALVS
-119 KSINANLA
+119 MSKANLA
-127 LISIPGEYVKDLSL
+127 LISIPGEYVKDLSI

-161 ELIIKKYAAKKGVL
+161 ELTIKEYAAKKGVL

-192 FSNVLRPGPVGI
+192 FSNVLRRGPVGI

-216 SLLDQCDIGVK
+216 SLLDQCDIGVA

-242 GLMMLESLKVLEEL
+242 GLMMLEALKVLEEL
-256 PDIEIMAIVSKPP
+256 PDIEIMTIVSKPP
-269 SLHVKNMIIDY
+269 SPRAKKQIIDY

-291 AFIGAGHDGSLPNS
+291 AFLGGGHDDSLPNS
-305 IRSKI
+305 TKSKI
-310 VQVNTLASAVFAIAS
+310 VQVTTLASAVFAVAG
-325 LTSTQQYNQS
+325 LTSNELYKRS
-335 LVRLHLKPEIL
+335 LVRLRIEPEIL
-346 QNAVAKEWRGLGE
+346 QRSVAKEWKGFGQ

-369 GGTFAYETQVILNGV
+369 GGTFAYETQVILNGI
-384 LKDLYS
+384 LKDLFS

-395 GTKKLP
+395 RTKKLP
-401 SASKSKKH
+401 QSSKSKKH

-448 ILMDFVL
+448 VMMDFVL

-460 PDPVGAVLNEIVQVK
+460 PDPVGAVLKEIGQVK
-475 ANARKSG
+475 ATARKSG

-504 IRKLEN
+504 VRKLEN

-530 SRGKLDLDRIYSR
+530 ARGKLNLDRIYSS
-543 CFMERMG
+543 CFMERMS